1 MGEDTNHHI
10 HTNNA
15 DLFKGSPEP
24 IHFIFEINVGKS
36 RIRHRTTLNLNDVD
50 FESIFKFII
59 QFRVL
64 LCRMRPFPT
73 WISKLKWLGFGL
85 PLEIE
90 ARWFNFER
98 LGQLS
103 LATLSNRFT
112 LIDLRHDEIFYLRVL
127 QNYTSVQKFRAF
139 ANPTKKLARPL
150 KSGTTFC
157 DHRKITGSFQCFHSK
172 TIEINSGH

>member
-1 MGEDTNHHI
+1 MKTPTTIYIRIMPICLRVVQNHSI
-10 HTNNA
+10 
-15 DLFKGSPEP
+15 
-24 IHFIFEINVGKS
+24 FIFEINVGKS

-64 LCRMRPFPT
+64 LCRTFPT

-90 ARWFNFER
+90 APWFNFER
-98 LGQLS
+98 LGRLP

-112 LIDLRHDEIFYLRVL
+112 LIDQCHDEIFYSRVL

-139 ANPTKKLARPL
+139 ANPAKKLFYP
-150 KSGTTFC
+150 
-157 DHRKITGSFQCFHSK
+157 
-172 TIEINSGH
+172 NY